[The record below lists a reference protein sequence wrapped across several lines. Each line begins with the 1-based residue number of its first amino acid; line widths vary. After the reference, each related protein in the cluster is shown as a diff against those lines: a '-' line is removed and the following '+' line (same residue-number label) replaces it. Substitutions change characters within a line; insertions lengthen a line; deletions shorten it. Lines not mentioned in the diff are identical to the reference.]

1 MANSI
6 KQSFEKYNAVKKDEF
21 VVLLHGWGRTDKSM
35 LIIQLALQ
43 HAGYDVVNVDYPSND
58 KTISELSE
66 QAVGQGISECEAQGA
81 KVIHFVTHS
90 MGGILVRQYFNNHT
104 LDKLGRVVMLG
115 APNKGSEVIDIYRKL
130 QIFRQLAGPAGLA
143 LGTSND
149 DVPNNL
155 GAVSFEL
162 GVIAGSKSINP
173 ILSLLLP
180 GDDDGKV
187 SVESTK
193 VDGMTDF
200 IALPTTHPTMLA
212 SPNVIKQMM
221 TFLSHGHF
229 DTPDRTITTI
239 VNTLM
244 NTINTDNENKDD
256 V

>member
-1 MANSI
+1 MTNPV
-6 KQSFEKYNAVKKDEF
+6 KDSFAKYSAPKKNEF

-35 LIIQLALQ
+35 LIIQLALK

-58 KTISELSE
+58 KNISELSE
-66 QAVGQGISECEAQGA
+66 QAVQQGIDECEAQGA
-81 KVIHFVTHS
+81 TVIHFVTHS
-90 MGGILVRQYFNNHT
+90 LGGILVRQYFNNHT

-143 LGTSND
+143 LGTSD
-149 DVPNNL
+149 DDIPNSL

-193 VDGMTDF
+193 VDGMSDF
-200 IALPTTHPTMLA
+200 IMLPTTHPTMLI
-212 SPNVIKQMM
+212 SPSVIKQMM
-221 TFLSHGHF
+221 HFLAHGNF
-229 DTPDRTITTI
+229 N
-239 VNTLM
+239 NT
-244 NTINTDNENKDD
+244 NDKATS
-256 V
+256 

>member
-1 MANSI
+1 MNSAFN
-6 KQSFEKYNAVKKDEF
+6 KHSVQKDEF

-35 LIIQLALQ
+35 LVIQLALQ

-58 KTISELSE
+58 KTINELSE
-66 QAVGQGISECEAQGA
+66 LAVQQGIDECEAQGA
-81 KVIHFVTHS
+81 RVIHFVTHS
-90 MGGILVRQYFNNHT
+90 LGGILVRQYFNNHT

-115 APNKGSEVIDIYRKL
+115 APNKGSEVIDMYRKL

-143 LGTSND
+143 LGTSD
-149 DVPNNL
+149 DDIPNRL

-193 VDGMTDF
+193 VDGMSDF
-200 IALPTTHPTMLA
+200 IMLPTTHPTVLI
-212 SPNVIKQMM
+212 SPIVIKQMM
-221 TFLSHGHF
+221 HFLAHGNF
-229 DTPDRTITTI
+229 N
-239 VNTLM
+239 NTHDKA
-244 NTINTDNENKDD
+244 TS
-256 V
+256 

>member
-1 MANSI
+1 MSLLNP
-6 KQSFEKYNAVKKDEF
+6 EKKPGEF

-35 LIIQLALQ
+35 LVLQLALQ
-43 HAGYDVVNVDYPSND
+43 HAGYEVVNVDYPSND
-58 KTISELSE
+58 KTIKELAE
-66 QAVGQGISECEAQGA
+66 LAVAQGIYECEAKGA

-90 MGGILVRQYFNNHT
+90 LGGILVRQYFKERK
-104 LDKLGRVVMLG
+104 LGKLGRVVMLG
-115 APNKGSEVIDIYRKL
+115 TPNKGSEVIDMYRKFYL
-130 QIFRQLAGPAGLA
+130 FRQFAGPAGLA
-143 LGTSND
+143 LGTSEK

-173 ILSLLLP
+173 ILSLMLP

-193 VDGMTDF
+193 VEGMSDF

-212 SPNVIKQMM
+212 SPSVIKQMLH
-221 TFLSHGHF
+221 FLEHGHF
-229 DTPDRTITTI
+229 EEQAK
-239 VNTLM
+239 
-244 NTINTDNENKDD
+244 EN